1 MHFTKLFR
9 IIFFHVVE
17 VLLSLFSD
25 YVSKLKKLKRG
36 YLIYGAVLILNLLL
50 LQVQRDAYKI
60 RGHCCNSHVQV
71 LQMHVRGVSI
81 QQVVQQVTGFFFF
94 FLLLANNVQE
104 L

>member
-9 IIFFHVVE
+9 ILCFYVVE

-25 YVSKLKKLKRG
+25 YVSELKKLKRG
-36 YLIYGAVLILNLLL
+36 YLICGAVLFLNLLL

-60 RGHCCNSHVQV
+60 RGHCCNSHVQIV
-71 LQMHVRGVSI
+71 KMHVRDVFI
-81 QQVVQQVTGFFFF
+81 QQIVQQVTGFFL